1 MLFSKWKLPRFD
13 VRESRLIQAEYG
25 VSPMIAD
32 ILAARRL
39 PPIEVA
45 ELLDDRFSLEDPMLL
60 PDMEKAVQRINEA
73 VDAGERLRCTATMTV
88 TA

>member
-32 ILAARRL
+32 ILAARKL
-39 PPIEVA
+39 PPVQVA
-45 ELLDDRFSLEDPMLL
+45 ELLDDDFSLEDPMLL
-60 PDMEKAVQRINEA
+60 PDMEKAIERINEA
-73 VDAGERLRCTATMTV
+73 VDAGEKIAVYHNR
-88 TA
+88 